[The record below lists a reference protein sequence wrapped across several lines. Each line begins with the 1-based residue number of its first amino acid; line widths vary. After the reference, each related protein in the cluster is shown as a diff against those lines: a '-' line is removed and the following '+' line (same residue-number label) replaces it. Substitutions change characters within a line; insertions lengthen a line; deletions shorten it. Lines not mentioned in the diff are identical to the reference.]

1 MRIVV
6 NHLTRLRLG
15 DICVAGLEEQTGKH
29 IRPVC
34 GLLKPR
40 LLKKQGGFLEMACL
54 VDLGR
59 VKSVGK
65 KPHIEDW
72 EFKPQ
77 RAKLISQVEGP
88 KFRELLEAAA
98 TDSVRELFGDGMH
111 PVGRGGAWGTE
122 PGHGDASLGCLRV
135 SAGMRLYLKPRQ
147 ERAHNADSHCLPA
160 GRRRVRSRRN
170 RHPPLRRRPPDAE
183 HTTAARR
190 CEADFGR
197 RRDSQRGPDRTR
209 VASSPGLPA
218 IPRSACGWNNIHLP
232 RQTVLAV
239 DVTDARGGAFPPRGS
254 NPLTAGFR
262 THRTNSEVS
271 RWRMRARRSGQAAA
285 AATCCSRNRDASI
298 VSQTAER
305 IASPIGNR
313 QSGSRKGWACELP
326 FSKTARV
333 SQFLAGGADAAGV

>member
-40 LLKKQGGFLEMACL
+40 LLKKQGGFLEMAWL

-147 ERAHNADSHCLPA
+147 GRTTQIRIAFRQDDGEFDLGVTDIRLYADDRLTPNTQLLPDVA
-160 GRRRVRSRRN
+160 KRISEGGVILSVGLTRVFTSSPN
-170 RHPPLRRRPPDAE
+170 C
-183 HTTAARR
+183 RR
-190 CEADFGR
+190 CTGCR
-197 RRDSQRGPDRTR
+197 
-209 VASSPGLPA
+209 
-218 IPRSACGWNNIHLP
+218 
-232 RQTVLAV
+232 
-239 DVTDARGGAFPPRGS
+239 
-254 NPLTAGFR
+254 
-262 THRTNSEVS
+262 
-271 RWRMRARRSGQAAA
+271 
-285 AATCCSRNRDASI
+285 
-298 VSQTAER
+298 
-305 IASPIGNR
+305 
-313 QSGSRKGWACELP
+313 
-326 FSKTARV
+326 
-333 SQFLAGGADAAGV
+333 